1 MSAIGRRLLLQGAG
15 SLAGRSA
22 ARRDLAASPISD
34 LGGRLPSL
42 APTLPPLAVW
52 PLPRASGSWI
62 ALLMTAPAP
71 PRGGRCCSAYPPI
84 EGDCAILDRP
94 DWIRYNSLF
103 VSGVCVMAL
112 NFTILDA
119 EHDEI
124 FDAAIAG
131 IPRVAEKI
139 AAVPPEQRA
148 RALDAAEQSYQKT
161 AADLGY
167 AEATAQE
174 WASELMFRLSTYLS
188 A

>member
-1 MSAIGRRLLLQGAG
+1 
-15 SLAGRSA
+15 
-22 ARRDLAASPISD
+22 
-34 LGGRLPSL
+34 
-42 APTLPPLAVW
+42 
-52 PLPRASGSWI
+52 
-62 ALLMTAPAP
+62 
-71 PRGGRCCSAYPPI
+71 
-84 EGDCAILDRP
+84 
-94 DWIRYNSLF
+94 
-103 VSGVCVMAL
+103 MAL

-119 EHDEI
+119 EHDKL

-131 IPRVAEKI
+131 ISRVAEKI

-167 AEATAQE
+167 AEAAAQE